1 MSKSQENNLKSNEK
15 SHSFDDF
22 ENDVSNEIEPFIIFD
37 YSIRS
42 PQTKDAYF
50 RRLQT
55 FFAYSKIEGKTF
67 RDKCNRFAEKGQINN
82 SWAFKLILEFLQMQK
97 QRVEQKVIT
106 TGTLRNYQKQ

>member
-42 PQTKDAYF
+42 PQTKNTIFAVF
-50 RRLQT
+50 RL
-55 FFAYSKIEGKTF
+55 
-67 RDKCNRFAEKGQINN
+67 
-82 SWAFKLILEFLQMQK
+82 FLHIPK
-97 QRVEQKVIT
+97 
-106 TGTLRNYQKQ
+106 